1 MGACGCEVRE
11 SVSACVSVSVSD
23 CVSACVSARKREGS
37 KASVSVTE
45 YVPSVS
51 VTEYVRALCECE
63 E

>member
-23 CVSACVSARKREGS
+23 CVSACASARKREGS

-45 YVPSVS
+45 YV
-51 VTEYVRALCECE
+51 RALCECE